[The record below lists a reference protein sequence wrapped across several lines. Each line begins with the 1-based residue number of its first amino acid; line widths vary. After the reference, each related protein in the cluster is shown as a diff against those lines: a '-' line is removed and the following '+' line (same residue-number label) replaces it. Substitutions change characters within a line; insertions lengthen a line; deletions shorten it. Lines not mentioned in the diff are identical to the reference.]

1 MTKKERRATEGPVS
15 PTDQEL
21 EELKE
26 GELEKLEIDAGDGE
40 TVVFE

>member
-1 MTKKERRATEGPVS
+1 MTKKERRAMEGPVG

-21 EELKE
+21 ERLKD
-26 GELEKLEIDAGDGE
+26 GDLEKLEIDAGDGE